1 MASLI
6 VIQGSEPGK
15 RFELG
20 NRTLSIGREP
30 ARDVQL
36 VDPKVS
42 RKHALIRREGDAYL
56 ISSAKALNGIVINGK
71 AVDAEIRLKEGDEIL
86 MGDTMLC
93 FTESSDPNVTNAVFA
108 RKVVNRDVREKNTI
122 M

>member
-6 VIQGSEPGK
+6 VIQGADPGK

-56 ISSAKALNGIVINGK
+56 ISSAKALNGVLVNGR
-71 AVDAEIRLKEGDEIL
+71 AIDAETTLKEGDEIG
-86 MGDTMLC
+86 MGDTLLC
-93 FTESSDPNVTNAVFA
+93 FTESSDPKVTNAVFE
-108 RKVVNRDVREKNTI
+108 RKVVNRDVRDKRTI
-122 M
+122 L

>member
-20 NRTLSIGREP
+20 SRTLSIGREP

-42 RKHALIRREGDAYL
+42 RKHALIRREGEVYL
-56 ISSAKALNGIVINGK
+56 ISSAKALNGVLVNGK
-71 AVDAEIRLKEGDEIL
+71 AIDAETKLREGDEIV
-86 MGDTMLC
+86 MGDTLLC
-93 FTESSDPNVTNAVFA
+93 FTESSDPNVTNAVFE
-108 RKVVNRDVREKNTI
+108 RKVVNRDVRDKRTI